1 LDSETRSK
9 AAKGSDNR
17 RDAAEKSGVKVPMQA
32 PGTEGPRL
40 VTDNAGLMAVNIGK
54 SFKKR
59 PVLRGVTL
67 SLQRGEA
74 VGLLGPNGAG
84 KTTCFYIVT
93 GLIAPDYGWV
103 TLDGHDITDMPMYRR
118 ARLGIGYLPQEA
130 SIFRGLSVEQNIRG
144 VLEVIEPVREKREV
158 TLENL
163 LAEFSITHLRRTPAV
178 ALSGG
183 DRRRV
188 DIARALASQPSF
200 ILLDEPLAGIDP
212 IAVGDIRDLVSHLKD
227 RGIGVL
233 ITDHNVRE
241 TLEIVDRAYIIH
253 DGVVLMEGAPDEI
266 VAHED
271 VRRVYLGE
279 RFSL

>member
-1 LDSETRSK
+1 LGQDLTSESHKTTPGSGDDRK
-9 AAKGSDNR
+9 ATAKADGSSE
-17 RDAAEKSGVKVPMQA
+17 AAG
-32 PGTEGPRL
+32 GPRL
-40 VTDNAGLMAVNIGK
+40 VTDNVGLMAVNIGK

-67 SLQRGEA
+67 SLQRGEV

-93 GLIAPDYGWV
+93 GLISPDYGWV

-130 SIFRGLSVEQNIRG
+130 SIFRGLTVEQNIRG
-144 VLEVIEPVREKREV
+144 VLEVIEPEREKREA

-163 LAEFSITHLRRTPAV
+163 LAEFSITHLRRTPSV

-183 DRRRV
+183 ERRRV
-188 DIARALASQPSF
+188 EIARALASQPNF